1 MNQNALDRIMRA
13 NRAKY
18 VNYYMI
24 VRCKVE
30 TFLNMSYNR
39 NIKKKELTQLLTETS
54 KFKKNS
60 TTLKG
65 GRFIFNL
72 WIKYKR

>member
-1 MNQNALDRIMRA
+1 
-13 NRAKY
+13 
-18 VNYYMI
+18 MI
-24 VRCKVE
+24 VRCKLEV
-30 TFLNMSYNR
+30 FLDMSYNQ
-39 NIKKKELTQLLTETS
+39 NIKKELTQLLAETS
-54 KFKKNS
+54 KLKKNS